1 VEQGFRPP
9 SCSFGGPI
17 ESKGALF
24 ASRRFPARTCAG
36 RFAFSI
42 TCCWRQSCGARFLP
56 PVHHA
61 LGRVVERRNSGIPQ
75 QEGLKMSDWRIRH
88 KDADGHDAEATLL
101 CREAAIVQ
109 ALYLERRQHCRIQ
122 MLEGPDGEL
131 IDRETFE
138 REHLKRLR
146 W

>member
-1 VEQGFRPP
+1 VN
-9 SCSFGGPI
+9 
-17 ESKGALF
+17 
-24 ASRRFPARTCAG
+24 
-36 RFAFSI
+36 
-42 TCCWRQSCGARFLP
+42 
-56 PVHHA
+56 A
-61 LGRVVERRNSGIPQ
+61 LGSGFERRNSGNPQ

-88 KDADGHDAEATLL
+88 QDADGHDAQATLL

-109 ALYLERRQHCRIQ
+109 ALFLERRQHCRVQII
-122 MLEGPDGEL
+122 EGPDGEL